1 MLCSCIY
8 VYRKRLLF
16 SVGNAI
22 REHINIS
29 SYASDDALENRIERV
44 ERAKEK
50 ETYISSSKNLDIVYN
65 INLMYL
71 VYILHT
77 TRSSFIFHLFFF
89 SY

>member
-44 ERAKEK
+44 ERAKE
-50 ETYISSSKNLDIVYN
+50 TYISSSKNFDVVYN
-65 INLMYL
+65 IKLMYL

-77 TRSSFIFHLFFF
+77 TRSSFIIHLFFF